1 MKTALYLDDEKTPT
15 DTIPNY
21 NPWALRPGQVSKE
34 TVNAV
39 KTAQTKSNVGSHNLR
54 KAQ

>member
-1 MKTALYLDDEKTPT
+1 MPKVNGRYKKKPF
-15 DTIPNY
+15 IPNY
-21 NPWALRPGQVSKE
+21 NPWVLRPGQVNKE

-39 KTAQTKSNVGSHNLR
+39 RTAQTKSNVGSHNLR

>member
-1 MKTALYLDDEKTPT
+1 MPKVNGRYKKKPY
-15 DTIPNY
+15 IPNY

-34 TVNAV
+34 TASAV
-39 KTAQTKSNVGSHNLR
+39 RTAQTKSNVGSHNLR